1 MKIFSNP
8 HVQMSE
14 IAQMLGKRKRREQVF
29 AIESDERL
37 TLDAKESSQLQ
48 ALFRQHFETSFEP
61 LDEICYASGKQE
73 VVDAESDVT
82 ESEWEGISDEEQV
95 KTQIIEFHGSQIS
108 KTNTSRD
115 EFKTF
120 MVRFP
125 LQINRD

>member
-1 MKIFSNP
+1 
-8 HVQMSE
+8 MSE
-14 IAQMLGKRKRREQVF
+14 TGQMLGKRKRREQFF

-37 TLDAKESSQLQ
+37 TLEGKESSQLQ

-61 LDEICYASGKQE
+61 LDEICYASSKQE
-73 VVDAESDVT
+73 AVDAESDVT

-108 KTNTSRD
+108 KMNISRD
-115 EFKTF
+115 ELKTF

-125 LQINRD
+125 LQTQRD

>member
-1 MKIFSNP
+1 
-8 HVQMSE
+8 MSE
-14 IAQMLGKRKRREQVF
+14 IAQMLGKRKRREQFF

-61 LDEICYASGKQE
+61 LDEICYASSKQE
-73 VVDAESDVT
+73 AVDAESDVT
-82 ESEWEGISDEEQV
+82 ESEWEGISDEEQG

-108 KTNTSRD
+108 KTNISRD